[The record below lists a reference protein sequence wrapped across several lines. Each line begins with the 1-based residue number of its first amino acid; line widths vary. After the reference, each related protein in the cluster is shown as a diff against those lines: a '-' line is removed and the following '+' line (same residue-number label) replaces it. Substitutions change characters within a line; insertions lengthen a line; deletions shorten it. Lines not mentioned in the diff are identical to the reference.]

1 MAVRPVHHRVIREL
15 GQQFDI
21 QERFLM
27 AAPHGSGH
35 INDTYAATYQ
45 LKDTVR
51 RYIHQRINHQIFK
64 NPPLL
69 MENICRVT
77 DHLRSKLN
85 GALAEE
91 RPRRVLQ
98 VIRAQDGNPFYR
110 DDDGNY
116 WRTYAFIENTI
127 SHDII
132 STPDQARE
140 AARAF
145 GQFQAMLTD
154 LPAPR
159 LEESIPLFHHT
170 PSRFTALVDAIQ
182 TDAFQRAV
190 DVQKEIDFVMRR
202 EPVTRHLLDL
212 HQAGRIPERITH
224 NDTKINNVMM
234 DSDTHQ
240 GMCVI
245 DLDTV
250 MPGLALY
257 DFGDMVRTATSPAPE
272 DERDLSKVTMR
283 LEIFEAL
290 AEGYL
295 EAMGAVLT
303 PTEFD
308 HLAYSGK
315 LIALE
320 IGIRFLTD
328 HLSGDP
334 YFKIHRPNH
343 NLDRARTQFRLV
355 ESIEAQ
361 EEQMAQSAAAIL
373 ATR

>member
-1 MAVRPVHHRVIREL
+1 VI
-15 GQQFDI
+15 
-21 QERFLM
+21 
-27 AAPHGSGH
+27 
-35 INDTYAATYQ
+35 T
-45 LKDTVR
+45 
-51 RYIHQRINHQIFK
+51 
-64 NPPLL
+64 
-69 MENICRVT
+69 
-77 DHLRSKLN
+77 
-85 GALAEE
+85 
-91 RPRRVLQ
+91 
-98 VIRAQDGNPFYR
+98 
-110 DDDGNY
+110 
-116 WRTYAFIENTI
+116 
-127 SHDII
+127 
-132 STPDQARE
+132 TPAQARE

-145 GQFQAMLTD
+145 GHFQAMLAD

-159 LEESIPLFHHT
+159 LEETIPRFHHT
-170 PSRFTALVDAIQ
+170 PSRFATLIAALE
-182 TDAFQRAV
+182 TDACHRAR
-190 DVQKEIDFVMRR
+190 DVKREIDFVTQR

-234 DSDTHQ
+234 DPDTNE

-283 LEIFEAL
+283 MEIFEAL

-295 EAMGAVLT
+295 AAAGSVLN
-303 PTEFD
+303 PAEID
-308 HLAYSGK
+308 HLAYSSK

-320 IGIRFLTD
+320 TGIRFLTD
-328 HLSGDP
+328 HLGGDT

-343 NLDRARTQFRLV
+343 NLDRARTQFKLV

-361 EEQMAQSAAAIL
+361 EEQMKKSVTAIL
-373 ATR
+373 TTR